1 MGSEL
6 SLAAGQFVAGVPLR
20 LIRLPGGAPLLF
32 IRTVVARDWQFLS
45 FTVLACVVAATVA
58 TFQYSVFTSFLR
70 AGAVIPRTVGADFWI
85 IATSV
90 ECFDFPDPIAEDYAQ
105 SAQQFVPGATYRRV
119 VFGFAPW
126 RSPRGKRGNV
136 AVVGIDGLDVS
147 QTSFIADRSDL
158 SRLDIAESPQES
170 EATIGRETLTFSH
183 SVTNLPTFLG
193 APYVMLPFDKA
204 RHVLG
209 IEAGTTAFL
218 IGNFGPGEH
227 PDLTAAQ
234 AAMAKDYPEVT
245 LISADDFSRSSSLY
259 WQKKTGAGAAILLA
273 AILAALLMVILLANG
288 ISRFIQR
295 HHEDLLSLLGHGASE
310 REISKI
316 ITGVSIMIAL
326 ATLVAAL
333 ILTPIVLL
341 IANPLL
347 PWTAFEWEDIG
358 FTLGATTV
366 ALLIAALSSRRAIAA
381 YGPDA
386 VFRS

>member
-1 MGSEL
+1 MTSTLG
-6 SLAAGQFVAGVPLR
+6 LAAERFEVRAPLR
-20 LIRLPGGAPLLF
+20 LIRLLGNAPLLF

-45 FTVLACVVAATVA
+45 FTLLACVVAATVA

-70 AGAVIPRTVGADFWI
+70 AGAVIPRIVGADFWI

-90 ECFDFPDPIAEDYAQ
+90 ECFDFPDPIAEDYAEI
-105 SAQQFVPGATYRRV
+105 SQQFVPAARYRRV

-126 RSPRGKRGNV
+126 RSPAGKRGNV
-136 AVVGIDGLDVS
+136 AVVGIDGLNLS
-147 QTSFIADRSDL
+147 QTSFIADQSDL
-158 SRLDIAESPQES
+158 ARLDIVDQSTGT
-170 EATIGRETLTFSH
+170 EATIGRETLTFAR
-183 SVTNLPTFLG
+183 SVSNLPTFLG
-193 APYVMLPFDKA
+193 APYVMVPFDKA
-204 RHVLG
+204 RQILG

-218 IGNFGPGEH
+218 IGNYGAGER
-227 PDLTAAQ
+227 PNLAVAQ
-234 AAMAKDYPEVT
+234 AAMAKAYPEVT
-245 LISADDFSRSSSLY
+245 LISGDDFSRSSSLY

-295 HHEDLLSLLGHGASE
+295 HHDDLLSLLGHGASE
-310 REISKI
+310 REISTI
-316 ITGVSIMIAL
+316 ITGVSLMIAG

-333 ILTPIVLL
+333 ILTPIMLM

-347 PWTAFEWEDIG
+347 PWTAFQIGDIG
-358 FTLGATTV
+358 FTLAATAA
-366 ALLIAALSSRRAIAA
+366 ALVIAALSSRRAIAA